1 MSIAQCF
8 SDPRCVINPN
18 RAELVVGLIL
28 FLLLS
33 FVLMKFVFP
42 RMEATF
48 QARTDAIEGGLER
61 AARAQEEA
69 AALLAEYRAQLTE
82 ARRDAAAIREQA
94 RAEAHARRAE
104 ILAETER
111 ERDAI
116 IAAGRAAMAAD
127 RRAVLAELRPSLGA
141 VAVELAG
148 RIVGESLADEA
159 RERGTVE
166 RFLGELDDPAPA
178 AP

>member
-1 MSIAQCF
+1 MIAG
-8 SDPRCVINPN
+8 
-18 RAELVVGLIL
+18 LVL
-28 FLLLS
+28 FALLC
-33 FVLMKFVFP
+33 FVLMKYVFP

-48 QARTDAIEGGLER
+48 EARTDAIEGGLER

-69 AALLAEYRAQLTE
+69 AALLAEYRAQLAG
-82 ARRDAAAIREQA
+82 ARRDAAAIREEA

-116 IAAGRAAMAAD
+116 IAAGRDAMAAD
-127 RRAVLAELRPSLGA
+127 RRAVLAELRPGLGA
-141 VAVELAG
+141 IAVELAG
-148 RIVGESLADEA
+148 RIVGESLAEEA

-178 AP
+178 AT